1 MLALGIPLE
10 HVVAMATVNSARM
23 VGMQDVIGTLRPG
36 AGADVTVL
44 NDERGRWVLQ
54 DNEGTQVVTDR
65 MLTPAFCLRA
75 GERFD
80 AAAPILPVPL
90 AA

>member
-10 HVVAMATVNSARM
+10 YVVAMATVNSARM

-36 AGADVTVL
+36 VDADVTIL
-44 NDERGRWVLQ
+44 SDERGRWVLQ
-54 DNEGTQVVTDR
+54 DNEGTQLVTDR

>member
-1 MLALGIPLE
+1 M
-10 HVVAMATVNSARM
+10 
-23 VGMQDVIGTLRPG
+23 
-36 AGADVTVL
+36 L

-65 MLTPAFCLRA
+65 MLTPAFCVRA
-75 GERFD
+75 GMRVD
-80 AAAPILPVPL
+80 AAAPILPVPI

>member
-1 MLALGIPLE
+1 MEDA
-10 HVVAMATVNSARM
+10 
-23 VGMQDVIGTLRPG
+23 IGTLRPG
-36 AGADVTVL
+36 VGADVTVL
-44 NDERGRWVLQ
+44 NDDRGRFILQ
-54 DNEGTQVVTDR
+54 DNEGTRVVTDR
-65 MLTPAFCLRA
+65 MLTPTFCLRA